1 MAEIAEVVIG
11 EPLLSHLNQLFAC
24 GFVQILKRRRKVTI
38 SFFLAML
45 PPTMEK
51 VATGS
56 SPDRSAERS
65 WANSGMLAVA
75 GIAAASFVLHMI
87 VNGRYGYFRDE
98 FDYIICGNHP
108 AWGYVDQPSLVPIL
122 SRIFRAVF
130 GDSLRSI
137 RLMPVLSTSA
147 LILLTGVIT
156 RELGGKRFAVVLS
169 ALTILIAPIYLSG
182 GSLLTSNCCLEVLLW
197 MGCVYFAILA
207 AKRDQPR
214 YWLWFGVVAGIG
226 LQEKYS
232 IAVLGFAIVIGLLL
246 TRQRRFLLSPWMWL
260 GGAAA
265 FLIFLPNLLWNV
277 ANHWPFVQ
285 LMRNIKAEGRD
296 VVLSPWQY
304 FSQQILL
311 IHPVSALIWITGVIA
326 LLAAPRFKPYRFLGF
341 AYLVGF
347 AVFVALKGKNYY
359 LAPIYPVYLAA
370 GCVVID
376 DAIDRLRQGW
386 RWLKPAMVVLLLA
399 AGAVF
404 APLAAPILP
413 IEQFIPYMERLPI
426 KVPRSEHSHMRA
438 LLPQHYAD
446 QFGWNEIVD
455 EVAIAWNRIPNEE
468 RKDCGIFAQDYGQ
481 AGAIDFLG
489 PKYGLPQSLSGHQSW
504 WLWGP
509 RGYSGN
515 CLIVLDDSRERLEEL
530 FKQVEFVG
538 TSRDN
543 PYALERELP
552 VFICRGAKF
561 GGLAQLWPS
570 LKKWR

>member
-1 MAEIAEVVIG
+1 M
-11 EPLLSHLNQLFAC
+11 
-24 GFVQILKRRRKVTI
+24 
-38 SFFLAML
+38 LA
-45 PPTMEK
+45 PTMDK
-51 VATGS
+51 VDPGS
-56 SPDRSAERS
+56 RVDSSEPN
-65 WANSGMLAVA
+65 WAKNGMLAVA
-75 GIAAASFVLHMI
+75 GIAAFSFVLHM
-87 VNGRYGYFRDE
+87 VFNGRYGYFRDE
-98 FDYIICGNHP
+98 FNYIICGNHP
-108 AWGYVDQPSLVPIL
+108 AWGYVDQPPMVPIL

-156 RELGGKRFAVVLS
+156 RELGGRRFAVVLS

-246 TRQRRFLLSPWMWL
+246 TGQRRFLLNKWMWL

-265 FLIFLPNLLWNV
+265 FLIFLPNLMWNV
-277 ANHWPFVQ
+277 AYHWPFVQ
-285 LMRNIKAEGRD
+285 LMHNIKAEGRD

-311 IHPVSALIWITGVIA
+311 IHYLSALIWITGVIA
-326 LLAAPRFKPYRFLGF
+326 LLVAPRFKPYRFLGF
-341 AYLVGF
+341 AYLVSF

-359 LAPIYPVYLAA
+359 LALIYPVYLAT

-376 DAIDRLRQGW
+376 DAIDRIRQ
-386 RWLKPAMVVLLLA
+386 RWMKPVIVVLLLA
-399 AGAVF
+399 GGAVL

-413 IEQFIPYMERLPI
+413 IEQFVSYMQWLPI

-438 LLPQHYAD
+438 VLPQHYAD

-455 EVAIAWNRIPNEE
+455 EVAIAWNKIPNEE
-468 RKDCGIFAQDYGQ
+468 RKDCAIFAQDYGQ
-481 AGAIDFLG
+481 AGAVDFLR
-489 PKYGLPQSLSGHQSW
+489 PKYGLPQSLSGHQTW

-515 CLIVLDDSRERLEEL
+515 CMIVLDDNREKLETLYEH
-530 FKQVEFVG
+530 VEFVG

-543 PYALERELP
+543 PYALERELT

-561 GGLAQLWPS
+561 GSLAQLWPK

>member
-1 MAEIAEVVIG
+1 
-11 EPLLSHLNQLFAC
+11 
-24 GFVQILKRRRKVTI
+24 
-38 SFFLAML
+38 
-45 PPTMEK
+45 
-51 VATGS
+51 
-56 SPDRSAERS
+56 
-65 WANSGMLAVA
+65 MLAVA
-75 GIAAASFVLHMI
+75 GIAAASFVLHM
-87 VNGRYGYFRDE
+87 VFNGRYGYFRDE
-98 FDYIICGNHP
+98 FNYIICGNHP
-108 AWGYVDQPSLVPIL
+108 AWGYVDQPPLVPIL
-122 SRIFRAVF
+122 SRIFRTVF

-137 RLMPVLSTSA
+137 RLMPALSASA

-197 MGCVYFAILA
+197 MGCAYFAILA
-207 AKRDQPR
+207 AKRDQPHYSTPSGEERTGWGPR
-214 YWLWFGVVAGIG
+214 YWLWFGVVAEIG

-232 IAVLGFAIVIGLLL
+232 IAVLGFAIVVGLLL
-246 TRQRRFLLSPWMWL
+246 TGQRRFLLSPWMWL

-265 FLIFLPNLLWNV
+265 FLIFLPNLLWSV

-285 LMRNIKAEGRD
+285 LMRNLKAEGRD
-296 VVLSPWQY
+296 VALSPWQY
-304 FSQQILL
+304 FSQQFLL

-326 LLAAPRFKPYRFLGF
+326 FLTTRRFRAYRFLGF

-347 AVFVALKGKNYY
+347 AVFAILKGKNYY

-376 DAIDRLRQGW
+376 DAIDRLRQA
-386 RWLKPAMVVLLLA
+386 WLKPLIVVLLLA
-399 AGAVF
+399 GGAVF
-404 APLAAPILP
+404 APLVVPILP
-413 IEQFIPYMERLPI
+413 IEQFVSYMQRLPI

-455 EVAIAWNRIPNEE
+455 EVAIAWNQIPNEE

-489 PKYGLPQSLSGHQSW
+489 PKYGLPQSLSGHRSW

-515 CLIVLDDSRERLEEL
+515 CLIVLDDSRQRLEAHFEH
-530 FKQVEFVG
+530 VDFVG
-538 TSRDN
+538 ISRDN
-543 PYALERELP
+543 PYALEREIP
-552 VFICRGAKF
+552 VFICRGAKS
-561 GGLAQLWPS
+561 GSLEQAWPS

>member
-1 MAEIAEVVIG
+1 
-11 EPLLSHLNQLFAC
+11 
-24 GFVQILKRRRKVTI
+24 
-38 SFFLAML
+38 
-45 PPTMEK
+45 
-51 VATGS
+51 
-56 SPDRSAERS
+56 
-65 WANSGMLAVA
+65 MLAVA

-87 VNGRYGYFRDE
+87 FNNRYGYFRDE

-108 AWGYVDQPSLVPIL
+108 AWGYVDQPPLVPIL
-122 SRIFRAVF
+122 SRVFRAVF
-130 GDSLRSI
+130 GDSLRAI
-137 RLMPVLSTSA
+137 RLMPALSASA

-156 RELGGKRFAVVLS
+156 RELGGKRFAVALS

-207 AKRDQPR
+207 VKRDDPR

-232 IAVLGFAIVIGLLL
+232 ISVLGFAVVVGLLL
-246 TRQRRFLLSPWMWL
+246 TRQRRFLLSKWMWL

-277 ANHWPFVQ
+277 TFHWPFVE
-285 LMRNIKAEGRD
+285 LMHNIKADGRD

-304 FSQQILL
+304 FSQQMVL
-311 IHPVSALIWITGVIA
+311 IHPVSALIWITGVTA
-326 LLAAPRFKPYRFLGF
+326 FLVAARFKPYRFLGL
-341 AYLVGF
+341 AYLVSF
-347 AVFVALKGKNYY
+347 AVFVILKGKNYY

-370 GCVVID
+370 GCIVID
-376 DAIDRLRQGW
+376 DAIDRIRQGW
-386 RWLKPAMVVLLLA
+386 MKPVIAMLLLGG
-399 AGAVF
+399 GAIF
-404 APLAAPILP
+404 APLAMPILP
-413 IEQFIPYMERLPI
+413 IDQFISYMQRLPI

-438 LLPQHYAD
+438 VLPQHYAD
-446 QFGWNEIVD
+446 QFGWGEIVD
-455 EVAIAWNRIPNEE
+455 EVNVAWQKIPVAE
-468 RKDCGIFAQDYGQ
+468 RNDCGIFAQDYGQ

-489 PKYGLPQSLSGHQSW
+489 PKYGLPQSLSGHQTW

-515 CLIVLDDSRERLEEL
+515 CLIVLDDDRERLEEL
-530 FKQVEFVG
+530 FEHVDFVG

-561 GGLAQLWPS
+561 GTLTQLWPS